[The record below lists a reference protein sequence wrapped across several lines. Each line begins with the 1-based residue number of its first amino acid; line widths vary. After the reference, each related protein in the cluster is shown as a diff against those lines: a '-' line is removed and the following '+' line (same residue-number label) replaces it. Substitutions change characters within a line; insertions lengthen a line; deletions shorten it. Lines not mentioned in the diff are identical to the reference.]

1 MLPASSDPAA
11 RCAATLV
18 DRLDLNPPI
27 DIDTVAARYCDIEF
41 LTWPYACDA
50 LAVGLGSV
58 RPSIFIRSNNQGARR
73 RRFTLAHELGHV
85 VLPWHVGL
93 TACIPVV
100 TSFDADPL
108 GPAPVSGLLSQA
120 RIAEQEAEAT
130 RFAGA
135 LLMPRRFIESQATTG
150 GLGRV
155 VRSLNRTNISAV
167 AAILALSQHLL
178 PGFCFLI
185 DEDEEG
191 LRMVTSSGT
200 SIPRRNDRRPLE
212 ACLRDKA
219 RDFGE
224 AHVSGRRV
232 LWYQLAA
239 QTDFALPDD
248 ARSTTQIL
256 RDAIASSTSSTG
268 SAALFMRINGIIG
281 GILSKEERAQRE
293 AQALSILEH
302 RFESDPELNHLL
314 DNADFR
320 LYLSRKAAERVAHAR
335 GNS

>member
-1 MLPASSDPAA
+1 MLPPSSDPAA

-27 DIDTVAARYCDIEF
+27 DIDAVAARYCDVEF

-58 RPSIFIRSNNQGARR
+58 RPSIFIRRNNQGARR

-135 LLMPRRFIESQATTG
+135 LLIPRRFIESQADTS
-150 GLGRV
+150 GLGQV

-167 AAILALSQHLL
+167 AAILSLSQHLL

-191 LRMVTSSGT
+191 LRMVASSGT
-200 SIPRRNDRRPLE
+200 STPPRNGRRPLE
-212 ACLRDKA
+212 ARLRDKA

-232 LWYQLAA
+232 LWHQLAA

-256 RDAIASSTSSTG
+256 RDAIANSTSSTELP
-268 SAALFMRINGIIG
+268 ALLMRINGIVG
-281 GILSKEERAQRE
+281 GILSKGERAQSE
-293 AQALSILEH
+293 AQALSVLEH
-302 RFESDPELNHLL
+302 RFESDPELNHMFE
-314 DNADFR
+314 NADFR
-320 LYLSRKAAERVAHAR
+320 LYLCRKAAERIAHAR
-335 GNS
+335 NNS